1 MLTDLNLNL
10 GEPDPNQNSEP
21 NQEESFS
28 SPFLAGI
35 PDTDRPVVEKYIKDW
50 DGQVTKKFQSIH
62 DEYKPYK
69 ELGVDPDTIKQ
80 LVSFVEWIE
89 SEPQEVIKFL
99 TESYPDMD
107 TNDTPPVG
115 TTPPDLEFG
124 DLDPKVAEYIK
135 GLQGELGEVK
145 SFINETKSQ
154 QEERQQIELL
164 DNTLKEMHTKH
175 GDFDDDY
182 ILAQLANGHSPDK
195 AIEKYNELIQKVSS
209 PARKPPPTV
218 LTGGSVP
225 SGQVDLSSL
234 KNRTSRVDLVSK
246 ILEAGQA

>member
-1 MLTDLNLNL
+1 MSNLENLNLNL
-10 GEPDPNQNSEP
+10 GENSDPPS
-21 NQEESFS
+21 QEESFS
-28 SPFLAGI
+28 SPFLAAI
-35 PDTDRPVVEKYIKDW
+35 PETDRPVVEKYIKDW
-50 DGQVTKKFQSIH
+50 DGQVTQKFQSIH

-89 SEPQEVIKFL
+89 TEPQEVIKFL
-99 TESYPDMD
+99 TESYGTMD
-107 TNDTPPVG
+107 NDTPPVG
-115 TTPPDLEFG
+115 SAPPDLEFG

-135 GLQGELGEVK
+135 SLQGELGEVK
-145 SFINETKSQ
+145 NFINESRTEK
-154 QEERQQIELL
+154 EERQQIELL
-164 DNTLKEMHTKH
+164 DSTLKEMHTKH

-209 PARKPPPTV
+209 PAKKPPPPT
-218 LTGGSVP
+218 LAGGSVP
-225 SGQVDLSSL
+225 SGQVDLSTL

>member
-1 MLTDLNLNL
+1 LNL
-10 GEPDPNQNSEP
+10 GEPSPEP
-21 NQEESFS
+21 NPSETNPEENFS
-28 SPFLAGI
+28 SPFLANI
-35 PDTDRPVVEKYIKDW
+35 PDTDRPIVEKYIKDW

-62 DEYKPYK
+62 DEYKPWK
-69 ELGVDPDTIKQ
+69 ELGVDPDSVKQ

-89 SEPQEVIKFL
+89 SEPEEVIKFI
-99 TESYPDMD
+99 TESYLDMD
-107 TNDTPPVG
+107 PSGNNQPVG

-175 GDFDDDY
+175 GEFDDDY

-209 PARKPPPTV
+209 PARKPPPPV

-225 SGQVDLSSL
+225 SGQVDLASL